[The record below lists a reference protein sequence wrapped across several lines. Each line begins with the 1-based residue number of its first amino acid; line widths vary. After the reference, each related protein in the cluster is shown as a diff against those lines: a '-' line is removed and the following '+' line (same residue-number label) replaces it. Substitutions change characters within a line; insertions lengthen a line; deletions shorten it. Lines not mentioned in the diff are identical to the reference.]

1 MPDLNFPVLT
11 FNVVAPLIGTAA
23 VTLTRSGAQARGV
36 AIAAAAA
43 SALLSL
49 EAVREVV
56 VSGGA
61 RLADPWAQSWF
72 SADGLTAVPMAL
84 FSALTLATMVIAPRA
99 DATRRLLAGT
109 LALLAATLVAYAASN
124 LAVFLA
130 GWAGSALAFVLG
142 ERREHSGTR
151 AFPNAMLAG
160 GVASLAIA
168 VLLIGQE
175 APLSIGNPIPF
186 DSPGTQWAFF
196 FLVLAL
202 VLRKGLFPAHSAT
215 VTLVE
220 RGPLLLSALFLNA
233 HMGAF
238 LFARVAVPLF
248 PEPVSTL
255 SPLLSGVALFTAV
268 YMALLGLVEKQPR
281 RLLSILIVSESA
293 AVLAGLATSSAEGI
307 TGALLHWMVLAV
319 SSTILIGVYRCVE
332 VRIGE
337 NFTCDR
343 FYGLAVPMPR
353 LAVFFAVGGL
363 AVIGIPF
370 MMGFAASDLLLHGA
384 LGAHPWLGIVLPI
397 ATALNAFSIF
407 RLFAR
412 LFLGKHTMPINSVPD
427 ALPRERWVLS
437 ACLAFLVLGGIA
449 PDVLVQLRISA
460 ADAIARAVS
469 TARASAP

>member
-1 MPDLNFPVLT
+1 MADLSFPVLT
-11 FNVVAPLIGTAA
+11 LNVAAPLIGTAA
-23 VTLTRSGAQARGV
+23 ITLTRSVAQARGV
-36 AIAAAAA
+36 AIGAAAA

-49 EAVREVV
+49 ETVREVV

-61 RLADPWAQSWF
+61 RLADPWASSWF
-72 SADGLTAVPMAL
+72 FADNLNAVPMAL
-84 FSALTLATMVIAPRA
+84 FSALALATVVIAPKA

-109 LALLAATLVAYAASN
+109 LALLAFTLVAYAAGN

-142 ERREHSGTR
+142 ERKEHSGTR

-168 VLLIGQE
+168 VLLIGQR
-175 APLSIGNPIPF
+175 ATLSMNSPISW
-186 DSPGTQWAFF
+186 DSLGGQWAFF
-196 FLVLAL
+196 LLILAM
-202 VLRKGLFPAHSAT
+202 VLRMGLFPAHSAAF
-215 VTLVE
+215 TLVE
-220 RGPLLLSALFLNA
+220 KGPLLLSSLFLNA
-233 HMGAF
+233 HLGAF

-248 PEPVSTL
+248 PEPVNTL

-268 YMALLGLVEKQPR
+268 YTALLGLVEKQPR
-281 RLLSILIVSESA
+281 RLLGILIVSESA
-293 AVLAGLATSSAEGI
+293 TILTGLATSSPEGI
-307 TGALLHWMVLAV
+307 TGALLHWIVLGV
-319 SSTILIGVYRCVE
+319 SSTILICVYRCVE

-337 NFTCDR
+337 NFTSER

-363 AVIGIPF
+363 AVVGIPF
-370 MMGFAASDLLLHGA
+370 LLGFTAGDLLLHGA
-384 LGAHPWLGIVLPI
+384 LGAHPWLGIALPV

-449 PDVLVQLRISA
+449 PHGLVQLRMSA
-460 ADAIARAVS
+460 ADAIVRAL
-469 TARASAP
+469 AP